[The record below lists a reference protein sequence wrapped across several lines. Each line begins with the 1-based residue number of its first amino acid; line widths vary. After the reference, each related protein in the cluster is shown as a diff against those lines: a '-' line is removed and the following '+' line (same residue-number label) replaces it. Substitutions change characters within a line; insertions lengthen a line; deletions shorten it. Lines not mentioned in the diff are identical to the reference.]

1 VSRADLVARLETDAQ
16 VLRKSKRTT
25 LQVIAGDVE
34 AAITLLSAAGQ
45 PAAPPAE
52 VQALLERAEKAAS
65 QVPGRPEL
73 LRSVVMAGGRWKAVV
88 RWLREVVHG

>member
-1 VSRADLVARLETDAQ
+1 MNPAELVERLETDAQ
-16 VLRKSKRTT
+16 VLRKSKRVA

-34 AAITLLSAAGQ
+34 AAITALAR
-45 PAAPPAE
+45 PAAPPE
-52 VQALLERAEKAAS
+52 VQALLDRAEKAAN

-73 LRSVVMAGGRWKAVV
+73 LRSVVMEGGRWAAVV